1 MLRTVN
7 RTLLSLVGLLLVVG
21 GLAVLAG
28 GFDLQRRW
36 GYGLGSGWP
45 WNGPGDVLLTDADRT
60 RFRDDDDWWWPA
72 VIALLAVLALLLLW
86 WFLAQL
92 RRRRLGEVL
101 VESGDG
107 EGALLRGRAL
117 AGVLAAEAESLSGVD
132 RVRVR
137 LRGRRTRPRARID
150 LWLEAHAAPGA
161 VVERLRAEPLEHA
174 RASAGLD
181 ALPAEVRLTGRR
193 HRAERVT

>member
-7 RTLLSLVGLLLVVG
+7 RVLLGLAGAVLLVL
-21 GLAVLAG
+21 GLAVLVG
-28 GFDLQRRW
+28 GLDLQRRW
-36 GYGLGSGWP
+36 GFDLGSGWP
-45 WNGPGDVLLTDADRT
+45 WTGPDEG
-60 RFRDDDDWWWPA
+60 WWWPV
-72 VIALLAVLALLLLW
+72 VIAALAVLLLLLLW

-101 VESGDG
+101 VSSGDG

-117 AGVLAAEAESLSGVD
+117 ADVLVAEAESLHGVN
-132 RVRVR
+132 RARVR
-137 LRGRRTRPRARID
+137 LLGRRTRPRVRVN
-150 LWLEAHAAPGA
+150 LRLEPHAGPAA
-161 VVERLRAEPLEHA
+161 TVDRLRAEALEHA

-181 ALPAEVRLTGRR
+181 ILPAEIRLRGRR